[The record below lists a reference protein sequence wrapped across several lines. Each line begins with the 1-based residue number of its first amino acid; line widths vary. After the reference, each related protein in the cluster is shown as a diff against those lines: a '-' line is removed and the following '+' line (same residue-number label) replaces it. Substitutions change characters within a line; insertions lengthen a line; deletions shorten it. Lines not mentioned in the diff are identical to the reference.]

1 MFVKFAHMWYD
12 MAEKEV
18 DEKMEVNIME
28 NAFEISKAVS
38 SIIIGEVQKKPD
50 AVLGFATGASPVETY
65 KRMIEAYEK
74 GEVSFKNISTFNL
87 DEYCGLTRE
96 DENSYFYFMKENLFG
111 KTDVDFEKVN
121 FLSGEEAESEKNCRE
136 YEEKIAAMGGI
147 DIQLLGIGTNGH
159 IGFNEPADSFSDGP
173 FKVKL
178 TQSTI
183 NSNSKYFKNK
193 KMPEYALTMGIGD
206 IMRAKKIIL
215 IATGES
221 KANAVF
227 KMIKG
232 EVTPL
237 CPASVLQNHK
247 DVAVYLDKESAKLL

>member
-1 MFVKFAHMWYD
+1 MWYD
-12 MAEKEV
+12 IAEKEV
-18 DEKMEVNIME
+18 DESMEVNIME

-38 SIIIGEVQKKPD
+38 SIIIDKVKKKPN
-50 AVLGFATGASPVETY
+50 AVLGFATGASPIETY

-74 GEVSFKNISTFNL
+74 GEVSFKDVITFNL
-87 DEYCGLTRE
+87 DEYCGLSHE
-96 DENSYFYFMKENLFG
+96 DENSYFYFMKENLFKKAG
-111 KTDVDFEKVN
+111 FDFSKVN
-121 FLSGEEAESEKNCRE
+121 FLSGDESESEKNCRE
-136 YEEKIAAMGGI
+136 YPEKIAQAGGI

-159 IGFNEPADSFSDGP
+159 IGFNEPSESFSDGP

-183 NSNSKYFKNK
+183 KSNSKYFKNK

-232 EVTPL
+232 EVTAQ

-247 DVAVYLDKESAKLL
+247 DVSVYLDKESAKLLTY

>member
-1 MFVKFAHMWYD
+1 
-12 MAEKEV
+12 
-18 DEKMEVNIME
+18 MEVTVMD

-38 SIIIGEVQKKPD
+38 SIIIGEVKKNPK

-74 GEVSFKNISTFNL
+74 GEVSFKDITTFNL
-87 DEYCGLTRE
+87 DEYCGLE
-96 DENSYFYFMKENLFG
+96 KSDENSYFYFMKDNLFG

-121 FLSGEEAESEKNCRE
+121 FLSGDESESEKNCRE
-136 YEEKIAAMGGI
+136 YREKIEKAGGI

-159 IGFNEPADSFSDGP
+159 IGFNEPSDSFSDGP

-183 NSNSKYFKNK
+183 DSNSKYFKDK
-193 KMPEYALTMGIGD
+193 KMPGYALTMGIGD
-206 IMRAKKIIL
+206 IMKAKKIIL
-215 IATGES
+215 IATGER
-221 KANAVF
+221 KANAVY

-232 EVTPL
+232 EVSPS
-237 CPASVLQNHK
+237 CPASVLQNHN
-247 DVAVYLDKESAKLL
+247 DVLIYLDKESAKLL

>member
-1 MFVKFAHMWYD
+1 
-12 MAEKEV
+12 
-18 DEKMEVNIME
+18 MEVIIMD

-38 SIIIGEVQKKPD
+38 SIIINKVREQPD
-50 AVLGFATGASPVETY
+50 CVLGFATGASPVETY
-65 KRMIEAYEK
+65 KRMIEAYENN
-74 GEVSFKNISTFNL
+74 EVSFKDITTFNL
-87 DEYCGLTRE
+87 DEYCGLDRE
-96 DENSYFYFMKENLFG
+96 NENSYFYFMKDNLFG
-111 KTDVDFEKVN
+111 KTDVDFSKVN
-121 FLSGEEAESEKNCRE
+121 FLSGDEGESEKNCRE
-136 YEEKIAAMGGI
+136 YSEKIASSGGI

-159 IGFNEPADSFSDGP
+159 IGFNEPSESFSDGP

-183 NSNSKYFKNK
+183 DSNSKYFKDG
-193 KMPEYALTMGIGD
+193 KMPAFAFTMGIGD

-232 EVTPL
+232 EVTPQ
-237 CPASVLQNHK
+237 CPASVLQRHS
-247 DVAVYLDKESAKLL
+247 DAVIYLDKESAKLL

>member
-1 MFVKFAHMWYD
+1 
-12 MAEKEV
+12 
-18 DEKMEVNIME
+18 MEVIIMD
-28 NAFEISKAVS
+28 NALEISKAVS
-38 SIIIGEVQKKPD
+38 SIIIGEVKKNPK

-65 KRMIEAYEK
+65 KRMIEAYEAGK
-74 GEVSFKNISTFNL
+74 VSFKGITTFNL
-87 DEYCGLTRE
+87 DEYCGLEKT
-96 DENSYFYFMKENLFG
+96 DENSYFYFMNDNLFG
-111 KTDVDFEKVN
+111 KTDIDFKKVN
-121 FLSGEEAESEKNCRE
+121 FLSGNEAQSEQNCRE
-136 YEEKIAAMGGI
+136 YEEKIEAAGGI

-159 IGFNEPADSFSDGP
+159 IGFNEPSESFSDKP

-183 NSNSKYFKNK
+183 NSNSKYFKDK
-193 KMPEYALTMGIGD
+193 KMPGYALTMGIGD

-232 EVTPL
+232 EVTPS
-237 CPASVLQNHK
+237 CPASVLQNHS
-247 DVAVYLDKESAKLL
+247 DAVIYLDKKSAKLL

>member
-1 MFVKFAHMWYD
+1 MKVIVMD
-12 MAEKEV
+12 
-18 DEKMEVNIME
+18 

-38 SIIIGEVQKKPD
+38 SIIISEVKNNPK

-65 KRMIEAYEK
+65 KRMIEACQN
-74 GEVSFKNISTFNL
+74 GEVSFKNITTFNL
-87 DEYCGLTRE
+87 DEYCGLEKT
-96 DENSYFYFMKENLFG
+96 DENSYFYFMKDNLFG
-111 KTDVDFEKVN
+111 KTDVDFKKVN
-121 FLSGEEAESEKNCRE
+121 FLSGNESQSEESCRE
-136 YEEKIAAMGGI
+136 YEEKIKAAGGI

-159 IGFNEPADSFSDGP
+159 IGFNEPSDSFSDEP

-183 NSNSKYFKNK
+183 DSNSKYFKDK
-193 KMPEYALTMGIGD
+193 KMPGYALTMGIGD

-227 KMIKG
+227 KMVKG
-232 EVTPL
+232 EVTPS
-237 CPASVLQNHK
+237 CPASVLQNHA
-247 DVAVYLDKESAKLL
+247 DAVIYLDKESAKLL

>member
-1 MFVKFAHMWYD
+1 
-12 MAEKEV
+12 
-18 DEKMEVNIME
+18 MEVIVMD

-38 SIIIGEVQKKPD
+38 SIIIDEVKKNPK

-65 KRMIEAYEK
+65 KRMIEAYK
-74 GEVSFKNISTFNL
+74 DGKVSFKDVTTFNL
-87 DEYCGLTRE
+87 DEYCGLERE
-96 DENSYFYFMKENLFG
+96 DENSYFYFMKDNLFG

-121 FLSGEEAESEKNCRE
+121 FLSGDEAQSEKNCRE
-136 YEEKIAAMGGI
+136 YEEKIAAAGGI

-159 IGFNEPADSFSDGP
+159 IGFNEPSESFSDGP

-183 NSNSKYFKNK
+183 DSNSKYFKDK
-193 KMPEYALTMGIGD
+193 KMPGYALTMGIGD

-227 KMIKG
+227 KMVKG
-232 EVTPL
+232 EVTPS
-237 CPASVLQNHK
+237 CPASVLQNHG
-247 DVAVYLDKESAKLL
+247 DAVIYLDKESAKLL

>member
-1 MFVKFAHMWYD
+1 
-12 MAEKEV
+12 
-18 DEKMEVNIME
+18 MEVIIMD
-28 NAFEISKAVS
+28 NAVEISKAVS
-38 SIIIGEVQKKPD
+38 SIIIDEVKKNPK

-74 GEVSFKNISTFNL
+74 GEVSFKNITTFNL
-87 DEYCGLTRE
+87 DEYCGLE
-96 DENSYFYFMKENLFG
+96 QNDENSYFYFMKDNLFG
-111 KTDVDFEKVN
+111 KTDVDFGKVN
-121 FLSGEEAESEKNCRE
+121 FLSGNEAESEKNCLE
-136 YEEKIAAMGGI
+136 YTKKIAAAGGI

-159 IGFNEPADSFSDGP
+159 IGFNEPSNSFSDGP

-183 NSNSKYFKNK
+183 DSNSKYFKNK
-193 KMPEYALTMGIGD
+193 KMPGYALTMGIGD

-227 KMIKG
+227 KMVKG
-232 EVTPL
+232 EVSPL
-237 CPASVLQNHK
+237 CPASVLQNHGN
-247 DVAVYLDKESAKLL
+247 ALIYLDKESAKLL